1 VPKVPNAVQRP
12 DAIMREN
19 GGVGCRVVLV
29 LAAGLWR
36 NGRNEKKEEA
46 ILVQWTKR
54 REQQMNHGLGSVK
67 AKSGLAEFSLGPLE
81 VC

>member
-1 VPKVPNAVQRP
+1 MATTAVQQP

-29 LAAGLWR
+29 LVAGSWR

-46 ILVQWTKR
+46 MLRKNTKTVISSLDSRGRDFSSKSLVW
-54 REQQMNHGLGSVK
+54 
-67 AKSGLAEFSLGPLE
+67 
-81 VC
+81 